1 MNICRVTVGERC
13 ALSCEPISNLP
24 SAGVLCALARRLVV
38 MPYSGSERAQADRGS
53 AFRLF
58 VFFAI
63 VVDDKDF
70 GGWENEQNQN
80 VVHLCLLSPI

>member
-1 MNICRVTVGERC
+1 MTVGERF
-13 ALSCEPISNLP
+13 ALSCESIFHLP

-53 AFRLF
+53 AFRLV

-63 VVDDKDF
+63 VIDDKDF
-70 GGWENEQNQN
+70 GGWENEQNEN
-80 VVHLCLLSPI
+80 VVHLVYFPPI